1 MTLVKKIKPLEIF
14 PNYKNLTSKQK
25 SGPAESTNKMM
36 ENINNE
42 EKKIKN
48 LNLHDEDKLFIKD
61 IKNNINKLDD
71 ISKKFKN
78 I

>member
-1 MTLVKKIKPLEIF
+1 MNKSSDIL
-14 PNYKNLTSKQK
+14 PNYKNITSNTQNK
-25 SGPAESTNKMM
+25 PAESTNKMM
-36 ENINNE
+36 ENITNE

-61 IKNNINKLDD
+61 IKNNINKLND